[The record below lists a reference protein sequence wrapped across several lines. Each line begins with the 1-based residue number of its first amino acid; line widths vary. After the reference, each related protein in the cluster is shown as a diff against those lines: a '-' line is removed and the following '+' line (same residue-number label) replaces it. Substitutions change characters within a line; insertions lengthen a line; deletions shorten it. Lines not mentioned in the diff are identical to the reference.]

1 MRYIFLFII
10 LMSSL
15 NLYSQTKVETEN
27 WIKSKFEKWKED
39 FKEPNIFNDR
49 FKQLY
54 IETPI
59 SIQFIGCEMI
69 FKTSRRYEL
78 SSSVSKITYK
88 INIGDIEELNWV
100 DGFNL
105 YISSRK
111 TNIKST
117 FDNSDVRFTKGVAL
131 SINIYAEENLKERL
145 TKAINHLKSF
155 CTQSKDEKEVF

>member
-1 MRYIFLFII
+1 
-10 LMSSL
+10 MSSL
-15 NLYSQTKVETEN
+15 NLYSQTKAETES
-27 WIKSKFEKWKED
+27 WIKSKFEKWKEN
-39 FKEPNIFNDR
+39 FNEPNIFNDH

-59 SIQFIGCEMI
+59 SIQFNGCEMI

-88 INIGDIEELNWV
+88 INIGDIDELNWV

-117 FDNSDVRFTKGVAL
+117 FDNSIVRYTKGVAL
-131 SINIYAEENLKERL
+131 SLNIYAEENLKERF
-145 TKAINHLKSF
+145 TKALNHLKDF
-155 CTQSKDEKEVF
+155 CIQSKDEKEVF